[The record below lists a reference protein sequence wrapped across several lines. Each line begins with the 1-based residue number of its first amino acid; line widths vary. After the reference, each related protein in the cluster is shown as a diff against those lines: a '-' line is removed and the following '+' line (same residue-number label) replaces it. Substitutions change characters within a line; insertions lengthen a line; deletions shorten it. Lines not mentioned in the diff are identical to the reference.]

1 MAASHVPV
9 MLDRVLDLLAP
20 ALTSEGA
27 VLVDATVGLGG
38 HSHAV
43 LDRFTGV
50 HVIGIDRDAAALGL
64 ARERLGEFAGR
75 VTFVET
81 VYDRIAEVVQEQGH
95 TRVSAVLFDLGVSS
109 MQLDQIARGFSY
121 AHDAPLDMRMGTG
134 DSLTAAEVLNTYSVD
149 DLARVLRVYGEERFA
164 RRIAAAVVAERL
176 VQPLETSARL
186 VEIIGRSIPAAAR
199 RTGGNPAKRT
209 FQALRIEVNDELNA
223 LRGAVPAACASVCL
237 GGRVVTMAY
246 HSLEDR
252 IVKRV
257 FAGLTSTDVPPDLPV
272 VPPELRPTFTLVT
285 RGAEKASALEIE
297 KNRRA
302 ASVRLRAVER
312 VRPHTE
318 AVA

>member
-20 ALTSEGA
+20 ALTSDGA

-285 RGAEKASALEIE
+285 RGAEKASVAEATD
-297 KNRRA
+297 NRRSR
-302 ASVRLRAVER
+302 SVRVRAVQR
-312 VRPHTE
+312 VRD
-318 AVA
+318 AA

>member
-285 RGAEKASALEIE
+285 RGAEKASVTEATD
-297 KNRRA
+297 NRRSR
-302 ASVRLRAVER
+302 SVRVRAVQR
-312 VRPHTE
+312 VRD
-318 AVA
+318 AA

>member
-176 VQPLETSARL
+176 VQPLETSSRL

-285 RGAEKASALEIE
+285 RGAEKASVTEATV
-297 KNRRA
+297 NRRSR
-302 ASVRLRAVER
+302 SVRVRAVQR
-312 VRPHTE
+312 VRD
-318 AVA
+318 AA

>member
-257 FAGLTSTDVPPDLPV
+257 FAGLTSTDVPPDLPI

-285 RGAEKASALEIE
+285 RGAEKASVTEATV
-297 KNRRA
+297 NRRSR
-302 ASVRLRAVER
+302 SVRVRAVQR
-312 VRPHTE
+312 VRD
-318 AVA
+318 AA

>member
-95 TRVSAVLFDLGVSS
+95 PRVSAVLFDLGVSS

-285 RGAEKASALEIE
+285 RGAEKASVTEATD
-297 KNRRA
+297 NRRSR
-302 ASVRLRAVER
+302 SVRVRAVQR
-312 VRPHTE
+312 VRD
-318 AVA
+318 AA

>member
-176 VQPLETSARL
+176 VQPLETSSRL

-285 RGAEKASALEIE
+285 RGAEKASVTEATD
-297 KNRRA
+297 NRRSR
-302 ASVRLRAVER
+302 SVRVRAVQR
-312 VRPHTE
+312 VRD
-318 AVA
+318 AA

>member
-285 RGAEKASALEIE
+285 RGAEKASVAEATD
-297 KNRRA
+297 NRRSR
-302 ASVRLRAVER
+302 SVRVRAVQR
-312 VRPHTE
+312 VRD
-318 AVA
+318 AA

>member
-186 VEIIGRSIPAAAR
+186 VEIIGRSIPAATR

-285 RGAEKASALEIE
+285 RGAEKASVTEATD
-297 KNRRA
+297 NRRSR
-302 ASVRLRAVER
+302 SVRVRAVQR
-312 VRPHTE
+312 VRD
-318 AVA
+318 AA

>member
-1 MAASHVPV
+1 
-9 MLDRVLDLLAP
+9 
-20 ALTSEGA
+20 
-27 VLVDATVGLGG
+27 
-38 HSHAV
+38 
-43 LDRFTGV
+43 
-50 HVIGIDRDAAALGL
+50 
-64 ARERLGEFAGR
+64 

-285 RGAEKASALEIE
+285 RGAEKASVTEATV
-297 KNRRA
+297 NRRSR
-302 ASVRLRAVER
+302 SVRVRAVQR
-312 VRPHTE
+312 VRD
-318 AVA
+318 AA

>member
-64 ARERLGEFAGR
+64 ARERLGEFTGR

-285 RGAEKASALEIE
+285 RGAEKASVTEATD
-297 KNRRA
+297 NRRSR
-302 ASVRLRAVER
+302 SVRVRAVQR
-312 VRPHTE
+312 VRD
-318 AVA
+318 AA

>member
-237 GGRVVTMAY
+237 GGRVVTLAY

-285 RGAEKASALEIE
+285 RGAEKASVAEATD
-297 KNRRA
+297 NRRSR
-302 ASVRLRAVER
+302 SVRVRAVQR
-312 VRPHTE
+312 VRD
-318 AVA
+318 AA

>member
-20 ALTSEGA
+20 ALTSDGA

-164 RRIAAAVVAERL
+164 ARIAAAVVQERS
-176 VQPLETSARL
+176 VHPLRTSAQL
-186 VEIIGRSIPAAAR
+186 VDLVRDAIPAPAR
-199 RTGGNPAKRT
+199 RHGGHPAKRT
-209 FQALRIEVNDELNA
+209 FQALRIEVNEELA
-223 LRGAVPAACASVCL
+223 SLRRAVPTAIRSVCV
-237 GGRVVTMAY
+237 GGRLVVLAY

-252 IVKRV
+252 IVKRE
-257 FAGLTSTDVPPDLPV
+257 LTRRSRQSAPPDLPV
-272 VPPELRPTFTLVT
+272 VPAEAEPELVLLT
-285 RGAEKASALEIE
+285 RGAEQAGADEVAR
-297 KNRRA
+297 NPRA
-302 ASVRLRAVER
+302 RSVRLRAAER
-312 VRPHTE
+312 VR
-318 AVA
+318 AAA

>member
-20 ALTSEGA
+20 ALTSDGA

-121 AHDAPLDMRMGTG
+121 AQDAPLDMRMGTG

-285 RGAEKASALEIE
+285 RGAEKASVAEATD
-297 KNRRA
+297 NRRSR
-302 ASVRLRAVER
+302 SVRVRAVQR
-312 VRPHTE
+312 VRD
-318 AVA
+318 AA

>member
-64 ARERLGEFAGR
+64 ARERLGEFTGR

-285 RGAEKASALEIE
+285 RGAEKASVAEATD
-297 KNRRA
+297 NRRSR
-302 ASVRLRAVER
+302 SVRVRAVQR
-312 VRPHTE
+312 VRD
-318 AVA
+318 AA